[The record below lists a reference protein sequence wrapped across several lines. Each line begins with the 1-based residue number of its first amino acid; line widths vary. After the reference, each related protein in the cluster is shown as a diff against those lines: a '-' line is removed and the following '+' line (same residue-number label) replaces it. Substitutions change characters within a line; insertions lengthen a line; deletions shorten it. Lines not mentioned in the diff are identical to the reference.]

1 MFGSLFNSKKSKID
15 EPTNTE
21 ETSEVTKDPLPPLEQ
36 TESPKISKTNAV
48 FPFHDV
54 KATSFPPPLSIDA
67 SVYTEAEK
75 PIPEEPEI
83 FKEPPAI
90 SKNVNNA
97 REDTHTIEKK
107 ELEFCDR
114 KTCPKDGLCL
124 DSCEKLSR
132 KQHQTKDKTSTDR
145 LTEMI
150 NVSIKEAIETITKRS
165 RMDDAEKHAEK
176 KPKEELAKSVCH
188 SRDSSW
194 KAKRERPRSVEE
206 YFRKCS
212 QKTSRTREKR
222 KRARTCPR
230 KMEELAKCHCKKVV
244 PCEGARSKKRA
255 KSSPGKTDNRR
266 MTGNVNIYICSEATE
281 NAQVTAATLFGGPT
295 CINA

>member
-165 RMDDAEKHAEK
+165 RMVPKKTMRKSMPRRSRKKNWRNQSATVETPRGKLSERGPVLSRSISENVLKRRVELEKSAR
-176 KPKEELAKSVCH
+176 ELARVPERWRS
-188 SRDSSW
+188 SRN
-194 KAKRERPRSVEE
+194 VI
-206 YFRKCS
+206 
-212 QKTSRTREKR
+212 
-222 KRARTCPR
+222 ARR
-230 KMEELAKCHCKKVV
+230 
-244 PCEGARSKKRA
+244 
-255 KSSPGKTDNRR
+255 
-266 MTGNVNIYICSEATE
+266 
-281 NAQVTAATLFGGPT
+281 
-295 CINA
+295 